1 MIILQFVGDVIL
13 VNINIDLLLII
24 LININID
31 LLLIILININIVFF
45 TSIFN

>member
-1 MIILQFVGDVIL
+1 MIILQFVGDVTL
-13 VNINIDLLLII
+13 V
-24 LININID
+24 NINID